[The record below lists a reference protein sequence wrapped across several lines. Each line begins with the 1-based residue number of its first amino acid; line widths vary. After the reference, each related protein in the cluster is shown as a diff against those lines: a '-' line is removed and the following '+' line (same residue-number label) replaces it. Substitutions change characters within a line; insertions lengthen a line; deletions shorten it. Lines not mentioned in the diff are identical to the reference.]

1 MRREGGITLYEVH
14 LNQKTIN
21 SIDAPKQMDADAGT
35 DLEIRLVNHG
45 HPVHVT
51 LSANNA
57 QPFTSFIHENLFI
70 DDELEYK
77 IPIKKDAV
85 AGFFDMEIIT
95 GYGTKRAKFRIVVH
109 QTSGEKVEKKEE
121 TAARASPAA
130 PTALKIPQP
139 SLLLA
144 GAGLVMYLA
153 WFAVPSLIALNI
165 LAFLALLAAFVMV
178 WYRRPS

>member
-1 MRREGGITLYEVH
+1 
-14 LNQKTIN
+14 
-21 SIDAPKQMDADAGT
+21 
-35 DLEIRLVNHG
+35 
-45 HPVHVT
+45 VHVT

-57 QPFTSFIHENLFI
+57 QPFTGFIHENLFI

-109 QTSGEKVEKKEE
+109 QTSGERVDKKEE
-121 TAARASPAA
+121 TAVSTAHAA
-130 PTALKIPQP
+130 PSSLKLPQP
-139 SLLLA
+139 SVLLA
-144 GAGLVMYLA
+144 VAGIVMYLV
-153 WFAVPSLIALNI
+153 WFAVPALVALNL
-165 LAFLALLAAFVMV
+165 LAFLALLAAFVIV

>member
-1 MRREGGITLYEVH
+1 MYEVH

-21 SIDAPKQMDADAGT
+21 SIDAPKQMDVEAGT

-45 HPVHVT
+45 HSVHVT
-51 LSANNA
+51 LSAANA
-57 QPFTSFIHENLFI
+57 QLFTSFIHENLFI
-70 DDELEYK
+70 DDELDYK
-77 IPIKKDAV
+77 IPIKPDAV

-109 QTSGEKVEKKEE
+109 QRSEVKVEKKEV
-121 TAARASPAA
+121 TSAKAAPAA
-130 PTALKIPQP
+130 PTTLKLPQP
-139 SLLLA
+139 SLLLV

-153 WFAVPSLIALNI
+153 WFVAAPSFVVLNL

-178 WYRRPS
+178 WYRRSS